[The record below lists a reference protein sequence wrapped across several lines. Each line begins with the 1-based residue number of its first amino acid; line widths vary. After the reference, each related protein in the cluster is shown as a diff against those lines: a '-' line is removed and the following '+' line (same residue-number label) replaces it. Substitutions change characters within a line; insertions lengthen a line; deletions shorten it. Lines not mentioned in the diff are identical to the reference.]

1 MESTCDP
8 EFIVWKNQGKGHKRL
23 RGKIFSTFIMLSII
37 GLYGFFNRWNDT
49 LATPLEDGPKAFAE
63 KAIGKAGWTPGK
75 HEA

>member
-1 MESTCDP
+1 MTANMVTDADFEDMKKHFT
-8 EFIVWKNQGKGHKRL
+8 EYQIVE
-23 RGKIFSTFIMLSII
+23 MLSII

-75 HEA
+75 HET